1 MKEALFSA
9 LGDMSDAVVL
19 DLYAGTGALGIEA
32 ISRGAA
38 RSVFVESAP
47 LALEALKKNIA
58 LVGIESETD
67 VLSLSCDRVAPKLV
81 ARGPFD
87 LVFADPPYA
96 QLAKGIATL
105 EALGAVGAL
114 APGATISLEHSSK
127 DKPTLKGFEVTDV
140 RRYGATSITIAT
152 FSAEI

>member
-1 MKEALFSA
+1 M
-9 LGDMSDAVVL
+9 L

-47 LALEALKKNIA
+47 AALEALRKNIA
-58 LVGIESETD
+58 LLDIEAETE
-67 VLSLSCDRVAPKLV
+67 VLAISCDRATPKLV

-96 QLAKGIATL
+96 HLAKAVTTL
-105 EALGAVGAL
+105 EALAAGAVL
-114 APGATISLEHSSK
+114 APGATVSLEHASK
-127 DKPTLKGFEVTDV
+127 DKPTLKGFTIEDV
-140 RRYGATSITIAT
+140 RRYGDTSITIAT
-152 FSAEI
+152 FSPET

>member
-1 MKEALFSA
+1 
-9 LGDMSDAVVL
+9 MSDARVL

-38 RSVFVESAP
+38 RCVFVESA
-47 LALEALKKNIA
+47 LVALEALRKNIA
-58 LVGIESETD
+58 LLDIGAETE
-67 VLSLSCDRVAPKLV
+67 VLALSCERATPKVA

-96 QLAKGIATL
+96 HLTKAVTAL
-105 EALGAVGAL
+105 EALAAAGAL

-127 DKPTLKGFEVTDV
+127 DKPALKGFEVTDL
-140 RRYGATSITIAT
+140 RRYGDTSITIAT
-152 FSAEI
+152 LSAEI

>member
-9 LGDMSDAVVL
+9 LGDVTDARVL

-47 LALEALKKNIA
+47 VALEALKKNIA
-58 LVGIESETD
+58 LLAIEPETE
-67 VLSLSCDRVAPKLV
+67 VLALSCERATPKLA

-87 LVFADPPYA
+87 LVFADPPYKE
-96 QLAKGIATL
+96 LARGVRAL
-105 EALGAVGAL
+105 EALAEAGAL

-127 DKPTLKGFEVTDV
+127 DKPVLKGFEVTDV
-140 RRYGATSITIAT
+140 RRYGDTSITIAT
-152 FSAEI
+152 FSAET